1 MLHHSG
7 LEHECWPPQFI
18 SSPFKPAIDMKH
30 SQPSKAITAQGIDTN
45 GTLLLLDV
53 FIRKV
58 TGQKYISNDI
68 IPIPKNK

>member
-1 MLHHSG
+1 
-7 LEHECWPPQFI
+7 
-18 SSPFKPAIDMKH
+18 MKH

-68 IPIPKNK
+68 IPNLINK